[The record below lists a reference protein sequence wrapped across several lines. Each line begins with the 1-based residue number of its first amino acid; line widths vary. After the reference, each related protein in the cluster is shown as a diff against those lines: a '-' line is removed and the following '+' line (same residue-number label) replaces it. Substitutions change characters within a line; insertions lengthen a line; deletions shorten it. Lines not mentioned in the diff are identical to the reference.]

1 MGLSTFDDFCEWFEY
16 ELYELEAKIDR
27 LMMISPLVYD
37 KELAREIA
45 SDTRR
50 IYNKIDEQNIDAGI
64 KIGFLILVT
73 DVYEKAKNHLDVF

>member
-1 MGLSTFDDFCEWFEY
+1 MGLSTFDDFYEWFEY
-16 ELYELEAKIDR
+16 ELHELEAKIDR

-50 IYNKIDEQNIDAGI
+50 IYNKIGEQNIDAGI